1 MKKIFSLF
9 AAVLF
14 AGSMMAADVL
24 KATLDFTDSTNV
36 WSLPVNSDA
45 GLTADS
51 AFSNG
56 TYTIRLAATTK
67 YYFKSG
73 DNYLIFGKAGST
85 LTLPAFEW
93 KTSKIVVTGR
103 AGASGNTKQNIF
115 VGEDAVSTETT
126 GATGVNEYKIA
137 ADKQAAGTVYVLK
150 VLSAHNTQVTKIEI
164 FENDGTDPEPEPQP
178 ESPWAEIVF
187 DKAIAADALPADT
200 TFEAEGLKLAIV
212 DTDNKMAIDANSAN
226 FGTKDAFDS
235 YAFRLK
241 TGGKGSSKNA
251 MTLTVPAD
259 GLLGIAV
266 RTGSNSDTT
275 RTLVLSQGAD
285 TLYNAVVKEADAVE
299 VAVTDSTTA
308 KVYPFVTVPVKA
320 GDVAIGYPIGSLN
333 FYAFG
338 FQEVE
343 PEPEPIVAG
352 DTLTCAAAAAAALA
366 GDTTEVYVKG
376 YVTSIAYAW
385 KDGKMSFWMADS
397 LKGGNVFEAYNC
409 TVDSA
414 LAPDVTDLVVAH
426 GKLKKYNSTAEF
438 SGCTVEIIEKGEGPE
453 IVDIDVVDCKSAAEA
468 ALSVPGNNVFYKD
481 GQEFTVA
488 GFVTSIQTPWAS
500 GIITFWMA
508 DDPEGGKVLEAY
520 KCAIEK
526 QEDAP
531 NVGDKVK
538 VTGKL
543 TKYNTTPEFAEGC
556 TCEIVE
562 KSEAPKNLGP
572 KTIAEFLALKNVKDT
587 CILHGTITG
596 LPEDKTAN
604 AWKYGN
610 FDLVDETDTLYIY
623 GLLTPDGEKQ
633 KFAEMGLENGSV
645 IKIKAIYT
653 EYQGKPQAAN
663 AILIPEAPELPEGV
677 ISCDSALVLA
687 RAIEDPVEVKATVEG
702 PAVKVWGY
710 VTFAYDAK
718 DGEQSAWLSDTK
730 GASGVIQGSY
740 LEVST
745 AVAKGDYVQLEGTLA
760 KYYKEGKNG
769 NPNEIIIEVIK
780 GKMTL
785 VSELGV
791 ENVELTEKAQKVMV
805 EGVLYIIRDNKMY
818 NVQGIRVR

>member
-1 MKKIFSLF
+1 
-9 AAVLF
+9 
-14 AGSMMAADVL
+14 MAADVL

-164 FENDGTDPEPEPQP
+164 FENDGTDPEPEP

-320 GDVAIGYPIGSLN
+320 GDVAIGYPVGSLN

-338 FQEVE
+338 FLAEE
-343 PEPEPIVAG
+343 PEAKIDTINVAKAVEIG
-352 DTLTCAAAAAAALA
+352 KALAAGATTEAEYAVEGFVLKSQPFSLSYNNQIWYMADAATDSVSEFEAYGCVAVEGNDTLQVLDGDKVQLVGKITKYVNRNDSSVTIEIKSGVATFISKVEGDHTINRGAEQINVAKALEIA
-366 GDTTEVYVKG
+366 GKLATGETTPAQYEIIG
-376 YVTSIAYAW
+376 YVTAMAGSNADGGWAQYGNQLFWIA
-385 KDGKMSFWMADS
+385 DELNGADS
-397 LKGGNVFEAYNC
+397 NDKG
-409 TVDSA
+409 A
-414 LAPDVTDLVVAH
+414 LEVYQGKAPEEV
-426 GKLKKYNSTAEF
+426 K
-438 SGCTVEIIEKGEGPE
+438 
-453 IVDIDVVDCKSAAEA
+453 
-468 ALSVPGNNVFYKD
+468 
-481 GQEFTVA
+481 
-488 GFVTSIQTPWAS
+488 
-500 GIITFWMA
+500 
-508 DDPEGGKVLEAY
+508 
-520 KCAIEK
+520 
-526 QEDAP
+526 
-531 NVGDKVK
+531 VGDKISVK
-538 VTGKL
+538 AQL
-543 TKYNTTPEFAEGC
+543 TNYQ
-556 TCEIVE
+556 
-562 KSEAPKNLGP
+562 
-572 KTIAEFLALKNVKDT
+572 
-587 CILHGTITG
+587 
-596 LPEDKTAN
+596 
-604 AWKYGN
+604 
-610 FDLVDETDTLYIY
+610 
-623 GLLTPDGEKQ
+623 GLLETAKGAPVTILEK
-633 KFAEMGLENGSV
+633 
-645 IKIKAIYT
+645 
-653 EYQGKPQAAN
+653 AA
-663 AILIPEAPELPEGV
+663 APELPEGV
-677 ISCDSALVLA
+677 ITCDSALVLA
-687 RAIEDPVEVKATVEG
+687 RAIEDPAENEGTVEG

-710 VTFAYDAK
+710 VTYAYNATEK
-718 DGEQSAWLSDTK
+718 EGVLKQSAWLSDTQ
-730 GASGVIQGSY
+730 GAKSGVLQGAY
-740 LEVST
+740 LEIASAEA
-745 AVAKGDYVQLEGTLA
+745 AVVKDDYVQLEGTLA
-760 KYYKEGKNG
+760 KYRKRADEGLG
-769 NPNEIIIEVIK
+769 EIVIEVIN
-780 GKMTL
+780 GKMTK

-791 ENVELTEKAQKVMV
+791 ENIELTEKAQKVMV